1 MKTKQPSSAKGPIHI
16 VRYDKVKHATSKGGK
31 VKKDMV
37 FAISNLRDVTFQFHL
52 RNYYQR
58 IPVFSCSFLNAFSS
72 WKTRSQATRPS
83 L

>member
-37 FAISNLRDVTFQFHL
+37 FAISNLRDVTFQSTFET
-52 RNYYQR
+52 
-58 IPVFSCSFLNAFSS
+58 IIKGFPCSRV
-72 WKTRSQATRPS
+72 RS
-83 L
+83 